1 LEKLINIPKKESRLK
16 RFTKNPRKAVWE
28 LAFPM
33 MLGMAVQN
41 IYSLV
46 DMFFVGKIDE
56 NGSAI
61 AALSFNIPFMFFAMG
76 LIFGLGIGVTSVIS
90 RFIGEK
96 NKKGADNAAE
106 HTILLGL
113 IMSAII
119 TTIGIVF
126 GKDILITIGTP
137 AHLLPSAYDYFAIVA
152 GGIVFMVMAIFFR
165 SILSGEGNTK
175 FPMIVMAIGT
185 ITNIILDPIFIFHF
199 NLGVKGAA
207 IATVSSQALVTSI
220 FVFALLIKDHA
231 YLTFSLRD
239 FSFNFDIFKKI
250 FKVGIP
256 ASLSM
261 IIMSI
266 GSGIFNKIL
275 VSFSENAVS
284 AYQIVGRLEHIIFI
298 PLSSIAGALVTLVGM
313 FYGAKNFSA
322 IRNVIFYG
330 MKRSIGIA
338 SIISL
343 SFYILAP
350 YLIPIF
356 TKSQDIIQYGIINL
370 RLTIFTYPFIA
381 MGMTSGRV
389 MQGLGKGVPMMITAL
404 LRVLIISVPL
414 SLYFKF
420 VLDKP
425 IEYVWYSVIFSS
437 VIATN
442 VALQWLRRTL
452 KLL

>member
-1 LEKLINIPKKESRLK
+1 MEKLINIPKKESRLK

-250 FKVGIP
+250 F
-256 ASLSM
+256 S
-261 IIMSI
+261 
-266 GSGIFNKIL
+266 
-275 VSFSENAVS
+275 
-284 AYQIVGRLEHIIFI
+284 
-298 PLSSIAGALVTLVGM
+298 VTLC
-313 FYGAKNFSA
+313 
-322 IRNVIFYG
+322 
-330 MKRSIGIA
+330 
-338 SIISL
+338 
-343 SFYILAP
+343 
-350 YLIPIF
+350 
-356 TKSQDIIQYGIINL
+356 
-370 RLTIFTYPFIA
+370 
-381 MGMTSGRV
+381 
-389 MQGLGKGVPMMITAL
+389 
-404 LRVLIISVPL
+404 
-414 SLYFKF
+414 KF
-420 VLDKP
+420 
-425 IEYVWYSVIFSS
+425 F
-437 VIATN
+437 
-442 VALQWLRRTL
+442 
-452 KLL
+452 